1 MLHNLYSPFLKSAY
15 MPVFRTFFD
24 NSMFKHVRLSNV
36 DIVFSRGRRITEH
49 RTLSAINKVNQW
61 KSVGQRF
68 ISQPVSLFAMQMC
81 PSVSLLSFSILF
93 LISLS
98 FFSFDIKISPRVVDE
113 YLYFHILSGD
123 IRSRKQILEMPSF
136 FLPWY
141 STRVV

>member
-1 MLHNLYSPFLKSAY
+1 MLHNLYSPFLNAT
-15 MPVFRTFFD
+15 MPVFRTFFN
-24 NSMFKHVRLSNV
+24 NSMFKHVAYLMLILCLPV
-36 DIVFSRGRRITEH
+36 GRIAEH
-49 RTLSAINKVNQW
+49 RTLSAIKKVNQSE
-61 KSVGQRF
+61 SVGQRF

-136 FLPWY
+136 FYLDIQH
-141 STRVV
+141 TL